1 MTKLTKSL
9 CVGAA
14 AAALLFCGPSCPA
27 YASKPEARTDRGYSP
42 EQTASYYYTEGIKN
56 NIMNGDPQQSVDLF
70 KKVLEIDSTHAPT
83 LFELA
88 TLTISEPETA
98 LRYSLRANA
107 ADTGNIWYRTQL
119 GRLLIATQRY
129 DSAMTVY
136 NSLLKAAPNNPDNYR
151 LIAMLY
157 EQKGD
162 PEKALIILDSA
173 ERQLGAVE
181 MLAGYKRQLLL
192 NMKQYDRALVEAKA
206 MVENFPY
213 DEDNY
218 VELAELYTTLGQ
230 LAQAQEAY
238 RKAQE
243 INPNSLRVIASLN
256 DFYKRTN
263 DNVRFLSTAAQ
274 LFRSKEFPLET
285 KLKFFEELTQT
296 PNYYRDYYVQ
306 LGELASSLA
315 ITYPEDY
322 RTVELYAKHLIA
334 GGFLEDA
341 LSLYKSHLNDSTD
354 RKEPFNTVIEIEA
367 YQKRPDS
374 VAKYTAMAL
383 QRFPSDPELYLR
395 KGSISAYMLNNP
407 KEAEP
412 AYREALK
419 YAKTDSLRSVIYGVL
434 GDNYQTLGDYKNCF
448 KSYEKGMKLDTT
460 NAVIYNNY
468 AYFLSLRNERLDKAL
483 AMTEKAIRLSPNNPT
498 YLDTYAWV
506 LYQLGRYEEARTPM
520 RQAVSLDRTGNKELF
535 LHYGDILYKLK
546 DNFMASIYWKK
557 ALESGYDPEQIE
569 QRLKQIE

>member
-1 MTKLTKSL
+1 MRRPFSSWPRSR
-9 CVGAA
+9 C
-14 AAALLFCGPSCPA
+14 PSP
-27 YASKPEARTDRGYSP
+27 KPPSG
-42 EQTASYYYTEGIKN
+42 
-56 NIMNGDPQQSVDLF
+56 
-70 KKVLEIDSTHAPT
+70 
-83 LFELA
+83 
-88 TLTISEPETA
+88 
-98 LRYSLRANA
+98 YSLRANA

-315 ITYPEDY
+315 ITYPRRLPDG
-322 RTVELYAKHLIA
+322 RTVCQTPDRRRISGRRAQSVQILPERFDRPQRAVQHRHRDRSVSETA
-334 GGFLEDA
+334 RFGGQIHGNGLTA
-341 LSLYKSHLNDSTD
+341 L
-354 RKEPFNTVIEIEA
+354 PV
-367 YQKRPDS
+367 RPG
-374 VAKYTAMAL
+374 AL
-383 QRFPSDPELYLR
+383 PAQGIYFGLHAEQPER
-395 KGSISAYMLNNP
+395 SRT
-407 KEAEP
+407 

-483 AMTEKAIRLSPNNPT
+483 AMAEKAIRLSPNNPT

>member
-1 MTKLTKSL
+1 MTKLKKSL

-14 AAALLFCGPSCPA
+14 VAALLLCGLARPA

-88 TLTISEPETA
+88 ALTMSEPETA

-129 DSAMTVY
+129 DSAMVVY

-230 LAQAQEAY
+230 LAQAQEVY

-285 KLKFFEELTQT
+285 KLKFFEDLTQT
-296 PNYYRDYYVQ
+296 PNYYRDYYIQ
-306 LGELASSLA
+306 LGELASALA
-315 ITYPEDY
+315 ITYPEDF

-354 RKEPFNTVIEIEA
+354 RKELFNTVIEIEA

-383 QRFPSDPELYLR
+383 QRFPADPELYLR

-419 YAKTDSLRSVIYGVL
+419 HAKTDSLRSVIYGVL

-483 AMTEKAIRLSPNNPT
+483 AMAEKAIRLSPNNPT

>member
-1 MTKLTKSL
+1 MTKLIKSL

-14 AAALLFCGPSCPA
+14 AAALLFCGPCPA

-88 TLTISEPETA
+88 TLTMSEPETA

-173 ERQLGAVE
+173 ERQLGTVE

-192 NMKQYDRALVEAKA
+192 NMKQYDRALVEAKT

-230 LAQAQEAY
+230 FSLAQEAY

-285 KLKFFEELTQT
+285 KLKFFEDLTQT
-296 PNYYRDYYVQ
+296 PNYYRDYYIQ
-306 LGELASSLA
+306 LGELASALA

-483 AMTEKAIRLSPNNPT
+483 AMAEKAIRLSPNNPT

>member
-14 AAALLFCGPSCPA
+14 AAALLFCGPSRPA

-88 TLTISEPETA
+88 TLTMSEPETA

-230 LAQAQEAY
+230 LAQAGNALLLRITHYDVPSFRVCSRKFGTAFRRQPCVLVGGEAAP
-238 RKAQE
+238 RRFFPLAIHGAVPANFEAFGAAKMCAADTVFVRCLLAMFCQAFHHSTSCIQNSRRQISQPLPVGQCPRNVVSTRHGSKATLCVFVY
-243 INPNSLRVIASLN
+243 IGAFGNCSRNTLCRVLSWCAADHS
-256 DFYKRTN
+256 
-263 DNVRFLSTAAQ
+263 STAA
-274 LFRSKEFPLET
+274 T
-285 KLKFFEELTQT
+285 
-296 PNYYRDYYVQ
+296 
-306 LGELASSLA
+306 
-315 ITYPEDY
+315 
-322 RTVELYAKHLIA
+322 
-334 GGFLEDA
+334 
-341 LSLYKSHLNDSTD
+341 
-354 RKEPFNTVIEIEA
+354 
-367 YQKRPDS
+367 
-374 VAKYTAMAL
+374 
-383 QRFPSDPELYLR
+383 
-395 KGSISAYMLNNP
+395 
-407 KEAEP
+407 
-412 AYREALK
+412 
-419 YAKTDSLRSVIYGVL
+419 
-434 GDNYQTLGDYKNCF
+434 
-448 KSYEKGMKLDTT
+448 
-460 NAVIYNNY
+460 
-468 AYFLSLRNERLDKAL
+468 
-483 AMTEKAIRLSPNNPT
+483 IRL
-498 YLDTYAWV
+498 
-506 LYQLGRYEEARTPM
+506 
-520 RQAVSLDRTGNKELF
+520 
-535 LHYGDILYKLK
+535 
-546 DNFMASIYWKK
+546 
-557 ALESGYDPEQIE
+557 
-569 QRLKQIE
+569 

>member
-1 MTKLTKSL
+1 M
-9 CVGAA
+9 
-14 AAALLFCGPSCPA
+14 
-27 YASKPEARTDRGYSP
+27 
-42 EQTASYYYTEGIKN
+42 
-56 NIMNGDPQQSVDLF
+56 
-70 KKVLEIDSTHAPT
+70 LEIDSTHAPT

-88 TLTISEPETA
+88 TLTMSGARNRPPVQSA
-98 LRYSLRANA
+98 GQCRRH
-107 ADTGNIWYRTQL
+107 GNIWYRTQL
-119 GRLLIATQRY
+119 GRLLIATAY

-274 LFRSKEFPLET
+274 LFRSKRISARNET
-285 KLKFFEELTQT
+285 EIFGRTHPNAELLPRLLRPTRELVFVAGDHLSRRLPDGRTVRQT
-296 PNYYRDYYVQ
+296 PDRRRIS
-306 LGELASSLA
+306 GRRAS
-315 ITYPEDY
+315 
-322 RTVELYAKHLIA
+322 
-334 GGFLEDA
+334 
-341 LSLYKSHLNDSTD
+341 LS
-354 RKEPFNTVIEIEA
+354 
-367 YQKRPDS
+367 
-374 VAKYTAMAL
+374 
-383 QRFPSDPELYLR
+383 
-395 KGSISAYMLNNP
+395 
-407 KEAEP
+407 
-412 AYREALK
+412 
-419 YAKTDSLRSVIYGVL
+419 
-434 GDNYQTLGDYKNCF
+434 
-448 KSYEKGMKLDTT
+448 
-460 NAVIYNNY
+460 
-468 AYFLSLRNERLDKAL
+468 
-483 AMTEKAIRLSPNNPT
+483 NPT
-498 YLDTYAWV
+498 
-506 LYQLGRYEEARTPM
+506 
-520 RQAVSLDRTGNKELF
+520 
-535 LHYGDILYKLK
+535 
-546 DNFMASIYWKK
+546 
-557 ALESGYDPEQIE
+557 
-569 QRLKQIE
+569 